1 MNDRYKVLLV
11 DDSESDRAT
20 YRRYLLADENFD
32 YQIIEAESLEEGLEL
47 WRSEAPGLILVD
59 VNLSDGSGLKL
70 LAEIKKNTPQKN
82 ISVIVMT
89 GQEDE
94 RIKVQAMKLG
104 ASDYLVKDDITPSIL
119 CYYVRSAIAEQNFT
133 EKLTQLEEQLQQKV
147 PPLTYGH
154 LQKIAEILPS
164 VIFVMVLSSK
174 GSSHFEYISE
184 AAEKLHEITQ
194 AEILANADLVY
205 EQIHPDDVENY
216 CQAIEVSLSQISL
229 FEHKWRII
237 TPSGKLKWI
246 KSKAEIELRENGDF
260 AWCGIVEDISEQ
272 QFEIEQRQQSEYTKS
287 IILKTIPDILIQMDR
302 QGKFIPI
309 SGGNNVRDLSA
320 GIPHS
325 ELNIY
330 DILPQYLIEERLE
343 LAHLAIETG
352 QVQIYEQIIEFGDEQ
367 QYEEIRIA
375 ALNEQEVLLI
385 IRDISDRKQVEQE
398 NLRLK
403 ERLQFILAS
412 SSAIIYSCKP
422 YEPYEITF
430 MSANIET
437 ILGYKAEDFMAQDN
451 FWANHL
457 HPEDVPRVFSDLS
470 VFFEIGTHTYE
481 YRILH
486 KKGYYLWLRDQLRLL
501 RDEQGNP
508 LEIIGSCFDISDRK
522 QAEAEGKEFNRR
534 WRSALDKIQMIV
546 IQLDLD
552 GNVQYINP
560 FFLKI
565 SGFSP
570 EEVINKHWITHFVS
584 SEHQLSLETV
594 FQEILEE
601 INNEYYVNSILTK
614 SGEER
619 IISWHNSVLKDK
631 QGQSMGV
638 ISIGEDIT
646 EKHRLEQI
654 KSEFLSIVSHE
665 LKTPLTT
672 IQASLSLLSEKI
684 IDPASEDGE
693 MIITLATDGV
703 DRLVRLVNDIFD
715 AERLQSGKFHIKK
728 SDCHTQKIMTD
739 AIAQVQELAKQANI
753 KIHLSPNSYSLHA
766 DSDRLVQVLINLL
779 GNAIKFSPPSSTIDV
794 SVEQQTSYL
803 LFTVRD
809 RGRGIPSHK
818 LEIIFE
824 RFKQIDSSDVREKE
838 GAGLGLAISKE
849 IVEQHGGKIWVES
862 SVGKGSNFYFTVAH
876 LKDY

>member
-1 MNDRYKVLLV
+1 MRSDGTLLEQIQSKTGNLNNFLPISSHISEVLLL
-11 DDSESDRAT
+11 D
-20 YRRYLLADENFD
+20 LLTK
-32 YQIIEAESLEEGLEL
+32 QL
-47 WRSEAPGLILVD
+47 
-59 VNLSDGSGLKL
+59 
-70 LAEIKKNTPQKN
+70 Q
-82 ISVIVMT
+82 VI
-89 GQEDE
+89 Q
-94 RIKVQAMKLG
+94 Q
-104 ASDYLVKDDITPSIL
+104 
-119 CYYVRSAIAEQNFT
+119 AIATKE
-133 EKLTQLEEQLQQKV
+133 LQ
-147 PPLTYGH
+147 
-154 LQKIAEILPS
+154 
-164 VIFVMVLSSK
+164 
-174 GSSHFEYISE
+174 
-184 AAEKLHEITQ
+184 
-194 AEILANADLVY
+194 VY
-205 EQIHPDDVENY
+205 EHQCFKNH
-216 CQAIEVSLSQISL
+216 CMS
-229 FEHKWRII
+229 
-237 TPSGKLKWI
+237 
-246 KSKAEIELRENGDF
+246 
-260 AWCGIVEDISEQ
+260 
-272 QFEIEQRQQSEYTKS
+272 
-287 IILKTIPDILIQMDR
+287 
-302 QGKFIPI
+302 
-309 SGGNNVRDLSA
+309 
-320 GIPHS
+320 
-325 ELNIY
+325 
-330 DILPQYLIEERLE
+330 
-343 LAHLAIETG
+343 
-352 QVQIYEQIIEFGDEQ
+352 
-367 QYEEIRIA
+367 YEEVRVQS
-375 ALNEQEVLLI
+375 LNDQEVLVI
-385 IRDISDRKQVEQE
+385 VRDINDRKQVEQE

-486 KKGYYLWLRDQLRLL
+486 KKGYYLWLRDQLRLA
-501 RDEQGNP
+501 RDEEGNP

-570 EEVINKHWITHFVS
+570 EEVIGKHWITHFVS
-584 SEHQLSLETV
+584 SEHQLSLETI

-672 IQASLSLLSEKI
+672 IQASLSLLSEK
-684 IDPASEDGE
+684 
-693 MIITLATDGV
+693 L
-703 DRLVRLVNDIFD
+703 
-715 AERLQSGKFHIKK
+715 
-728 SDCHTQKIMTD
+728 
-739 AIAQVQELAKQANI
+739 
-753 KIHLSPNSYSLHA
+753 
-766 DSDRLVQVLINLL
+766 LILL
-779 GNAIKFSPPSSTIDV
+779 PRT
-794 SVEQQTSYL
+794 
-803 LFTVRD
+803 
-809 RGRGIPSHK
+809 
-818 LEIIFE
+818 
-824 RFKQIDSSDVREKE
+824 EK
-838 GAGLGLAISKE
+838 
-849 IVEQHGGKIWVES
+849 
-862 SVGKGSNFYFTVAH
+862 
-876 LKDY
+876 

>member
-1 MNDRYKVLLV
+1 MNDKYRILLV
-11 DDSESDRAT
+11 DDSESDRGI
-20 YRRYLLADENFD
+20 YRRYLLADRDFD
-32 YQIIEAESLEEGLEL
+32 YQIIEAETLEKGLEL
-47 WRSEAPGLILVD
+47 WRSQSPDLVLVD
-59 VNLSDGSGLKL
+59 LNLPDGSGLEL
-70 LAEIKKNTPQKN
+70 LMAIKKIYPRQKFP
-82 ISVIVMT
+82 IIMMT
-89 GQEDE
+89 GQGDE
-94 RIKVQAMKLG
+94 RLAVQAMKLG
-104 ASDYLVKDDITPSIL
+104 ASDYLVKDDITASTL
-119 CYYVRSAIAEQNFT
+119 CHYIETAIEQRNLSG
-133 EKLTQLEEQLQQKV
+133 KLTRLRQFNQEREIQVKQQTFSQQTSERTNRTILETIPDLLLHLRSDGTILEQIQSKRSNPNNFL
-147 PPLTYGH
+147 P
-154 LQKIAEILPS
+154 ISSNISEILPPDLLIKQLQ
-164 VIFVMVLSSK
+164 VIQ
-174 GSSHFEYISE
+174 
-184 AAEKLHEITQ
+184 Q
-194 AEILANADLVY
+194 AIATKELQVY
-205 EQIHPDDVENY
+205 EHQFLKNH
-216 CQAIEVSLSQISL
+216 CIS
-229 FEHKWRII
+229 
-237 TPSGKLKWI
+237 
-246 KSKAEIELRENGDF
+246 
-260 AWCGIVEDISEQ
+260 
-272 QFEIEQRQQSEYTKS
+272 
-287 IILKTIPDILIQMDR
+287 
-302 QGKFIPI
+302 
-309 SGGNNVRDLSA
+309 
-320 GIPHS
+320 
-325 ELNIY
+325 
-330 DILPQYLIEERLE
+330 
-343 LAHLAIETG
+343 
-352 QVQIYEQIIEFGDEQ
+352 
-367 QYEEIRIA
+367 YEEIRVQS
-375 ALNEQEVLLI
+375 LNDQEVLVI
-385 IRDISDRKQVEQE
+385 VRDISDRKQAEE
-398 NLRLK
+398 KLRKTTDRLAISLK
-403 ERLQFILAS
+403 SGAIGSWEWDLVNNIGLWDERMYELYGIDKKSNSLSECEILATALHPDDRNS
-412 SSAIIYSCKP
+412 V
-422 YEPYEITF
+422 
-430 MSANIET
+430 ET
-437 ILGYKAEDFMAQDN
+437 LLQQAILGEAEYDTEFRIV
-451 FWANHL
+451 H
-457 HPEDVPRVFSDLS
+457 SDS
-470 VFFEIGTHTYE
+470 SIHFIKCYGVVV
-481 YRILH
+481 
-486 KKGYYLWLRDQLRLL
+486 RD
-501 RDEQGNP
+501 DQGNP
-508 LEIIGSCFDISDRK
+508 QSMIGVNFDISDRK

-570 EEVINKHWITHFVS
+570 EEVIGKHWITHFVS
-584 SEHQLSLETV
+584 SEHQLSLETI

-715 AERLQSGKFHIKK
+715 AERLQSGTFQIKK

-824 RFKQIDSSDVREKE
+824 RFKQIDSSDVRDKE

-862 SVGKGSNFYFTVAH
+862 SVGKGSNFYFTLAH
-876 LKDY
+876 LRDY

>member
-1 MNDRYKVLLV
+1 M
-11 DDSESDRAT
+11 
-20 YRRYLLADENFD
+20 
-32 YQIIEAESLEEGLEL
+32 
-47 WRSEAPGLILVD
+47 
-59 VNLSDGSGLKL
+59 
-70 LAEIKKNTPQKN
+70 
-82 ISVIVMT
+82 
-89 GQEDE
+89 
-94 RIKVQAMKLG
+94 
-104 ASDYLVKDDITPSIL
+104 
-119 CYYVRSAIAEQNFT
+119 
-133 EKLTQLEEQLQQKV
+133 
-147 PPLTYGH
+147 
-154 LQKIAEILPS
+154 
-164 VIFVMVLSSK
+164 LSSK
-174 GSSHFEYISE
+174 LECS
-184 AAEKLHEITQ
+184 Q
-194 AEILANADLVY
+194 
-205 EQIHPDDVENY
+205 
-216 CQAIEVSLSQISL
+216 EV
-229 FEHKWRII
+229 
-237 TPSGKLKWI
+237 
-246 KSKAEIELRENGDF
+246 
-260 AWCGIVEDISEQ
+260 
-272 QFEIEQRQQSEYTKS
+272 
-287 IILKTIPDILIQMDR
+287 
-302 QGKFIPI
+302 
-309 SGGNNVRDLSA
+309 
-320 GIPHS
+320 
-325 ELNIY
+325 
-330 DILPQYLIEERLE
+330 
-343 LAHLAIETG
+343 
-352 QVQIYEQIIEFGDEQ
+352 
-367 QYEEIRIA
+367 RIA

-422 YEPYEITF
+422 YEPYEVTF
-430 MSANIET
+430 MSTNIET

-552 GNVQYINP
+552 SNVQYINP

-570 EEVINKHWITHFVS
+570 EEVIGKHWITHFVS
-584 SEHQLSLETV
+584 SEHKLSLETI

-601 INNEYYVNSILTK
+601 INNEYHVNSILTK

-665 LKTPLTT
+665 LKTPLTA

-684 IDPASEDGE
+684 IDPASQDGE
-693 MIITLATDGV
+693 MAISIANDGV

-715 AERLQSGKFHIKK
+715 AERLQSGTFQIKK

-739 AIAQVQELAKQANI
+739 AIAQVQELAKQADI
-753 KIHLSPNSYSLHA
+753 KINVSPDAYALHA

-824 RFKQIDSSDVREKE
+824 RFKQIDSSDVRDKE

-862 SVGKGSNFYFTVAH
+862 TVGKGSNFYFTVAH
-876 LKDY
+876 LRDY